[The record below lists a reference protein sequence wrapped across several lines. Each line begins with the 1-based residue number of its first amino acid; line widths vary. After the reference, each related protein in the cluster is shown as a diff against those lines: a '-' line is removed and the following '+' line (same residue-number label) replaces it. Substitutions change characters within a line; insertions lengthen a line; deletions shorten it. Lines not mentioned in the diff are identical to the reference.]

1 MSAVTAAPTPFQIV
15 LGPGPVPAAL
25 SGQPV
30 LAGAAVERLFPTTKP
45 AGRTGEFVLFE
56 SDAWLVGAATVP
68 GGALLE
74 AGTAR
79 LYRDLFAATRG
90 LSLARIWNYVPAIN
104 APGAGG
110 LENYRAFCRARSV
123 AFEQEFGANSTARM
137 PAASAVGCDA
147 AQLTVVFAAS
157 RRAPRHWENPEQV
170 PAYDYPGDYGP
181 RAPSFARATIVP
193 GTDGTLTVFI
203 SGTAAI
209 RGHASLATGDTA
221 AQVRWTLENLRS
233 LSRAGELGDDLCASR
248 ATRRHFKVY
257 VRHAAEQ
264 PVIAAALEKTL
275 LRPGDQTT
283 YVRADICRAELTVEI
298 EATILGVKG

>member
-1 MSAVTAAPTPFQIV
+1 MSVVTAAPTPFQIV
-15 LGPGPVPAAL
+15 LGPGPAPTAL

-30 LAGAAVERLFPTTKP
+30 LAGAALEQLFPAAKP
-45 AGRTGEFVLFE
+45 AGRVGEFAVFE

-74 AGTAR
+74 ASTAR
-79 LYRDLFAATRG
+79 LYRDLFAASRG

-104 APGAGG
+104 VPGVGG

-123 AFEQEFGANSTARM
+123 AFEQEFGATSNTRM

-147 AQLTVVFAAS
+147 PQLTVVFAAS
-157 RRAPRHWENPEQV
+157 RREPRHWENPEQV
-170 PAYDYPGDYGP
+170 PAYEYPCDYGP
-181 RAPSFARATIVP
+181 RAPSFARATLVP
-193 GTDGTLTVFI
+193 QPDGALTVFV

-209 RGHASLATGDTA
+209 RGHASVAIRDTA

-233 LSRAGELGDDLCASR
+233 LSRAGGLGDDLA
-248 ATRRHFKVY
+248 ATRAAKRHFKIY

-264 PVIAAALEKTL
+264 PAIAAALEQNL
-275 LRPGDQTT
+275 LRPGDQAT
-283 YVRADICRAELTVEI
+283 YVRADICRTELTVEI
-298 EATILGVKG
+298 EATLFGVK